1 MTRTGTVERAYIDT
15 LSLLDRKLVAF
26 YFAAATVFFA
36 SLLLTAHWA
45 GGPGA
50 ALEAGAG
57 PTALV
62 TEATPAATPPS
73 VESASGALR

>member
-1 MTRTGTVERAYIDT
+1 MTRTGTVERAYVDT

-36 SLLLTAHWA
+36 TLLLTAHWA

-50 ALEAGAG
+50 AIDAGAG

-62 TEATPAATPPS
+62 SEATLGGTVGVDRA
-73 VESASGALR
+73 EGAVR